1 MARLQLSV
9 ACLCAHWISYLVAT
23 QKKYILQCVQKRDCN
38 NKDEPSE
45 GRFKKYTENEYERK
59 KLLKSREKVVSLS
72 LLSTARLVFFAYTK
86 HESRSTREE
95 GMKTFFTPTT
105 ILRPVFLESANYRL
119 LPFKISHVR
128 IGVCV
133 CAKFF
138 GRTRTFLYLS
148 ASIFSRSIIF
158 TFYNFAS
165 PVLFSQMFRVVFHRC
180 YLSL

>member
-23 QKKYILQCVQKRDCN
+23 QKKKYILQCVQKRDCN

-59 KLLKSREKVVSLS
+59 QLVKSKEKVVSLS

-95 GMKTFFTPTT
+95 GMKTFYTPTT

-133 CAKFF
+133 CVQSFSAELAHFYIYQL
-138 GRTRTFLYLS
+138 LY
-148 ASIFSRSIIF
+148 
-158 TFYNFAS
+158 
-165 PVLFSQMFRVVFHRC
+165 FRV
-180 YLSL
+180 L